1 MSDFLDATGHKPLA
15 THSLKVLMV
24 TGIFPPDIGGPA
36 TYVPAMAGELAKR
49 GHKVTVVTLS
59 DTLDYDDRPYSFP
72 VHRIRRSIF
81 KPLRFLLTV
90 VRIIQEGRHAQV
102 LYVNGLYLEAVIA
115 NYLLRKPMVQ
125 KIVGDW
131 AWERS
136 TNKGWIK
143 DNFEEFQKRK
153 YGATVELLKTLR
165 TFCVRRADT
174 LIAPSDYLA
183 RVIATW
189 GVYESKICVVYNA
202 VEIPSWARTTVPLR
216 TRLNIVTV
224 GRLVPWKQIDRLIE
238 ALAEIDGAGLVIVG
252 DGPERNRLEDLAR
265 ANNLDDR
272 VYFAGQKSREETY
285 GLMAACDIFVLNS
298 SYEGFPH
305 VVLEAMCTG
314 LPVVATAVG
323 GTPELVRDGENGVLI
338 APSAAGT
345 LANVL
350 LRLVS
355 SSEERLRLAQGGW
368 RTTQRFPHSVMFET
382 TENTLRASSV
392 MSIGALKHCEVQA
405 GSIR

>member
-1 MSDFLDATGHKPLA
+1 MN
-15 THSLKVLMV
+15 VLMI

-36 TYVPAMAGELAKR
+36 TYVPTMSSELVKR
-49 GHKVTVVTLS
+49 GHKLTVVTLS
-59 DTLDYDDRPYSFP
+59 DRLDHDDRSYNFP
-72 VHRIRRSIF
+72 VHRIRRGLF
-81 KPLRFLLTV
+81 KPLRLLLTV
-90 VRIIQEGRHAQV
+90 VRILREGRTAQV

-136 TNKGWIK
+136 TNKGWIN

-153 YGATVELLKTLR
+153 YGAKVELLKTLR
-165 TFCVRRADT
+165 NFCVRRADT

-183 RVIATW
+183 RVITTW
-189 GVYESKICVVYNA
+189 DVSASKVFVVYNA
-202 VEIPSWARTTVPLR
+202 VEIPSWTRTTVPLR
-216 TRLNIVTV
+216 TRLNLVTV

-265 ANNLDDR
+265 ANNLNDR

-305 VVLEAMCTG
+305 VVLEAMCAG

-323 GTPELVRDGENGVLI
+323 GTPELVRDGENGLLI
-338 APSAAGT
+338 APSAMGT
-345 LANVL
+345 VANIL
-350 LRLVS
+350 LKLVC
-355 SSEERLRLAQGGW
+355 SSEERLRLAQGAW
-368 RTTQRFPHSVMFET
+368 RTAQRFPRSVMFET
-382 TENTLRASSV
+382 TENMLRASSV
-392 MSIGALKHCEVQA
+392 MDISALKHCEVQA
-405 GSIR
+405 GGVR